1 MICIYSTEVVPGCV
15 MELALLREVA
25 VTTTNIFWIL
35 LSNAWWF
42 RRVKLHRCRNTTC
55 CLPLCKWSKHGPI
68 SLVIP
73 SHDPPLEITIFM
85 DIAKNPGP
93 MFKSQL
99 KDLARIV
106 VLLIYIFYI
115 IRL

>member
-42 RRVKLHRCRNTTC
+42 VELNYIDVETLPAVYHFANGVNMVRYRLSFLAMTRRWKLQFSWTLPGILVQ
-55 CLPLCKWSKHGPI
+55 CL
-68 SLVIP
+68 
-73 SHDPPLEITIFM
+73 
-85 DIAKNPGP
+85 N
-93 MFKSQL
+93 SQL
-99 KDLARIV
+99 TDLARIV